1 MSSADAAS
9 STRPVARLPDGR
21 LLVDVSLW
29 SADLACLGAEIERT
43 APVADLFHFDVG
55 DSHFVPD
62 LLFFP
67 DLLAA
72 LRPLTTVPFHAHLMV
87 HRPAL
92 LAALFAQAGADLITV
107 HVETGDDVVPAFD
120 TIRQHG
126 KAAGLALTLDT
137 PISAARPFLDA
148 VDVVVLVG
156 TPIGTRG
163 TGLAPAALDRLRTLR
178 GLLRETGRDRA
189 VKILADGGI
198 RQPTVGPLADAGAD
212 GVVAGS
218 LLFGSADLPATIRW
232 LHQHVPPRAMTKRP
246 R

>member
-1 MSSADAAS
+1 MSTAHATPSQQRVS
-9 STRPVARLPDGR
+9 GLPGGR

-29 SADLACLGAEIERT
+29 SADLASLGAEIERT
-43 APVADLFHFDVG
+43 SPVADLFHFDVG
-55 DSHFVPD
+55 DRLFVPD

-72 LRPLTTVPFHAHLMV
+72 LRPWTTVPFHAHLMV
-87 HRPAL
+87 HQPTA
-92 LAALFAQAGADLITV
+92 LAATFAAAGADLVSV
-107 HVETGDDVVPAFD
+107 HVETGDEVRPALA

-137 PISAARPFLDA
+137 PVTAARPYLD
-148 VDVVVLVG
+148 VVNVVVLVG

-163 TGLAPAALDRLRTLR
+163 TGLAPTALDRLQTLR
-178 GLLRETGRDRA
+178 GLLHESGHEH

-198 RQPTVGPLADAGAD
+198 REATVGPLAQAGAD

-218 LLFGSADLPATIRW
+218 LLFGNDDLAATTRW
-232 LHQHVPPRAMTKRP
+232 LHRHVPARTTTGPRG
-246 R
+246 

>member
-1 MSSADAAS
+1 MSTTRAAS
-9 STRPVARLPDGR
+9 SSEPLAGLPDGR
-21 LLVDVSLW
+21 LLVDVSVW
-29 SADLACLGAEIERT
+29 SADLTCLRAEIER
-43 APVADLFHFDVG
+43 ASPVADLFHFDVG
-55 DSHFVPD
+55 DSQFVPD

-87 HRPAL
+87 RRPAP

-107 HVETGDDVVPAFD
+107 HAETGDDVHPALD

-137 PISAARPFLDA
+137 PVTAVRPYLDA

-178 GLLRETGRDRA
+178 GLLHETGRDQA

-198 RQPTVGPLADAGAD
+198 REPTVGPLADAGAD

-218 LLFGSADLPATIRW
+218 LLFGSDDLTATTRW
-232 LHQHVPPRAMTKRP
+232 LHQHVPPRATAKRP

>member
-1 MSSADAAS
+1 MSTAQAAS
-9 STRPVARLPDGR
+9 PRQPLAGLSDGR

-29 SADLACLGAEIERT
+29 SADLARLGAEIERA

-55 DSHFVPD
+55 DSQFVSD

-72 LRPLTTVPFHAHLMV
+72 LRPRTTVPFHAHLMV
-87 HRPAL
+87 RRPAP
-92 LAALFAQAGADLITV
+92 LAAAFAAAGADLLTV
-107 HVETGDDVVPAFD
+107 HAETGDDVPPALD

-137 PISAARPFLDA
+137 PVTAARPYLDA

-178 GLLRETGRDRA
+178 GLLHETGRDHA
-189 VKILADGGI
+189 VKIFADGGI
-198 RQPTVGPLADAGAD
+198 RETTVGPLTDAGAD

-218 LLFGSADLPATIRW
+218 LLFGSDDLTATTRW
-232 LHQHVPPRAMTKRP
+232 LHQHVPPQATTTRP